1 MASARLQ
8 LDWISRNQF
17 HPISDIS
24 SNDLES
30 GLAWDLACVFCKLLH
45 SYIEVCLQTLRSIA
59 LRCDCRQ
66 DSLLR
71 WANHAPTL
79 HPPWAQ
85 LSFRDGENDGKFLWE
100 NSSSRVSRISN
111 GPHFLDQTKTP
122 HSRPSVQPAP
132 QQTWF
137 QDMRY
142 TFWTLVLV
150 VQLHPV
156 SFATK
161 LTADFVYV
169 LVNWAWGACHPW
181 ASREVTGMIKYR
193 IWIVSCQANIKSH
206 TYRYLVPSTW

>member
-1 MASARLQ
+1 MQ
-8 LDWISRNQF
+8 W
-17 HPISDIS
+17 
-24 SNDLES
+24 
-30 GLAWDLACVFCKLLH
+30 
-45 SYIEVCLQTLRSIA
+45 IEVCLQTLKSIA
-59 LRCDCRQ
+59 IRGDCRQ

-85 LSFRDGENDGKFLWE
+85 LSFRDGENEMASFYEKTACG
-100 NSSSRVSRISN
+100 SRVSKISN
-111 GPHFLDQTKTP
+111 GPHFSDQTKTP

-137 QDMRY
+137 QDIMRY

-156 SFATK
+156 SFAIK

-181 ASREVTGMIKYR
+181 ASREVTGMIKYH
-193 IWIVSCQANIKSH
+193 IWIVYCQANIKSRTH
-206 TYRYLVPSTW
+206 QYRYLVPSTR